1 MTKRRYKRWFK
12 WVERFCAKFDKTI
25 DVICDDDNAF
35 ASYVE
40 SRTVIVPHN
49 FKSMH
54 PVTIVGTTHFLKHLK
69 ERHHF
74 NNPSRYGDNLW
85 SILHELGHIHTTCF
99 DVPSE
104 GLTQY
109 QAMKKGEGFFLICQ
123 ERGLQPTDYEF
134 QALYFETPFEFNATE
149 WAVAWV
155 KKHPIQAIIWS
166 IILG

>member
-1 MTKRRYKRWFK
+1 MKYKRWFK
-12 WVERFCAKFDKTI
+12 WVERFCAKFDEDI
-25 DVICDDDNAF
+25 DVTCDDDNAF
-35 ASYVE
+35 ASYAE

-54 PVTIVGTTHFLKHLK
+54 PVTIVGTTHFLKHVK

-74 NNPSRYGDNLW
+74 SNPYRYGDNLW
-85 SILHELGHIHTTCF
+85 SILHELGHIYTTRF

-109 QAMKKGEGFFLICQ
+109 REMKKGEGICLICQ
-123 ERGLQPTDYEF
+123 ERGLQPSDYEF

-155 KKHPIQAIIWS
+155 KKHPIQATIWS